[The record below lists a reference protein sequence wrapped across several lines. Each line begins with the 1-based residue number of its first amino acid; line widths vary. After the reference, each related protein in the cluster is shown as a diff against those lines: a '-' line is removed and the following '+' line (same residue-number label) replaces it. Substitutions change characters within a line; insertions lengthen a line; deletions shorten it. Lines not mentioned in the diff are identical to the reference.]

1 MLSTGGI
8 YGHDPVLRGVLIYEK
23 VVEKELELYEYS
35 SRCLVCIDTLRM
47 SNGMSMGC
55 QMGCQLGCQS
65 SDVNFM
71 DACKIK

>member
-8 YGHDPVLRGVLIYEK
+8 NGHDPVLRGVLVYEK

-47 SNGMSMGC
+47 SNGYQWDVNWDVKVGMSKFGC
-55 QMGCQLGCQS
+55 QFYGCL
-65 SDVNFM
+65 
-71 DACKIK
+71 